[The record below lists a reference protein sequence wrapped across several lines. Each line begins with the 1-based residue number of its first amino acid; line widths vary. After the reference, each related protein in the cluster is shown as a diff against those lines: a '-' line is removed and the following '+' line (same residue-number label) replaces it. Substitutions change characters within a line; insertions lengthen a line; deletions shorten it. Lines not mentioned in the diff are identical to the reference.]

1 MKYAPAGSNAVK
13 GNKFQI
19 PFERNA
25 CDHKSENLD
34 LEWKI
39 SSPINLFSKRIQP
52 ADQKFEFEFA
62 KENAIIFCRVKN
74 PFFDM

>member
-1 MKYAPAGSNAVK
+1 MAGQEKAFMKYAPAGSNAVK

-34 LEWKI
+34 LE
-39 SSPINLFSKRIQP
+39 
-52 ADQKFEFEFA
+52 
-62 KENAIIFCRVKN
+62 
-74 PFFDM
+74 